1 MNNFRIK
8 LECANFLS
16 FEIEIKFVHL
26 QKINIFDYEQKTHYK
41 FIHLILQFTSVIHK
55 NKK

>member
-26 QKINIFDYEQKTHYK
+26 QKINILDYEQKTHYK